1 MIVTTRVIPIGAEET
16 FFLLPFESDTEIIAH
31 RVDRCLQVLHMPFTG
46 TVLCRFEQVET
57 THARMAVRGK
67 VERNGVAYI
76 REHFISGR
84 IDLRPQVFHRAKV
97 AADQSGTEDIFSP
110 EASDGIRYIIQVFSI
125 G

>member
-1 MIVTTRVIPIGAEET
+1 
-16 FFLLPFESDTEIIAH
+16 
-31 RVDRCLQVLHMPFTG
+31 MPFTG

-57 THARMAVRGK
+57 THTRMAVRGK

-84 IDLRPQVFHRAKV
+84 IDLRPQVLHWAKV

-110 EASDGIRYIIQVFSI
+110 EASDGIRYIVQVFSV